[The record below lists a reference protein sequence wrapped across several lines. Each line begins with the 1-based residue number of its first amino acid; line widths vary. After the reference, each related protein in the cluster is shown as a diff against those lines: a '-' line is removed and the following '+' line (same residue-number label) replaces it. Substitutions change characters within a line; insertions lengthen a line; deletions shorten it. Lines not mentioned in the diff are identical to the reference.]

1 VELNREIGKG
11 VLGAEGEIHKRAGIS
26 STRLKQKK

>member
-1 VELNREIGKG
+1 VELDREIGEG
-11 VLGAEGEIHKRAGIS
+11 VLGAEGEIHKKAGVN